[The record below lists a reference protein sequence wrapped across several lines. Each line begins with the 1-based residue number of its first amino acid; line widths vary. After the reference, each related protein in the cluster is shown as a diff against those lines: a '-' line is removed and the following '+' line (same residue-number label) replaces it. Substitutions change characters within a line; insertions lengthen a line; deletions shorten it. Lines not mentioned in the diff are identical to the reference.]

1 MLLRESVPRQVDK
14 KKSTRRKRSAVL
26 NEELGVKGSGVLNE
40 DLGVWNSQGEG
51 NDKLLFFLSAFLSL
65 SQIKVLFCFVLF
77 FFKPG
82 TDDYTTQFKL
92 CTSDYITTMYSA

>member
-51 NDKLLFFLSAFLSL
+51 NDKLLFFLSAFLSF
-65 SQIKVLFCFVLF
+65 SQIKVFFVLFCFL
-77 FFKPG
+77 
-82 TDDYTTQFKL
+82 Q
-92 CTSDYITTMYSA
+92 AWN

>member
-65 SQIKVLFCFVLF
+65 SQIKQF
-77 FFKPG
+77 FFFFL
-82 TDDYTTQFKL
+82 Q
-92 CTSDYITTMYSA
+92 AWN

>member
-14 KKSTRRKRSAVL
+14 KKSTRRKGSAVL

-40 DLGVWNSQGEG
+40 ELGVWNSQGEG

-65 SQIKVLFCFVLF
+65 SQIKQFFFFF

-92 CTSDYITTMYSA
+92 CTRDYITTMYSA

>member
-14 KKSTRRKRSAVL
+14 KKSTRRKGSAVL

-51 NDKLLFFLSAFLSL
+51 NDKLLFFLSAFLSF

-77 FFKPG
+77 SSSLELMIIQLSLNSVLG
-82 TDDYTTQFKL
+82 
-92 CTSDYITTMYSA
+92 II

>member
-14 KKSTRRKRSAVL
+14 KKSTRRKGSSVL
-26 NEELGVKGSGVLNE
+26 NEELGVR
-40 DLGVWNSQGEG
+40 NSQGEG

-65 SQIKVLFCFVLF
+65 SQIKQFFFFF

-92 CTSDYITTMYSA
+92 STRDYITTMYSA